1 MKKFIYLVLL
11 MILCIQVQAKES
23 EQDNALLGFVQG
35 NYTLIGKVAGNDQ
48 TYLGEVSISSTDNGL
63 KVIRTISGKKVI
75 GTAAIEYALGGDVAV
90 LRMRFSENKQN
101 YESTCMID
109 SDLDNYA
116 RLSCHLYQ
124 ANGRSK
130 EAGLE
135 ALFIKN

>member
-48 TYLGEVSISSTDNGL
+48 TYLGEVSITSTDKGL
-63 KVIRTISGKKVI
+63 KVTRTILEKKVI
-75 GTAAIEYALGGDVAV
+75 GTAAIEYTLGGDVAV

-116 RLSCHLYQ
+116 RLSCQLYQ
-124 ANGRSK
+124 ANGQSK